1 MAKAVQEIP
10 RVRPYIILRE
20 LLLNIVLA
28 VTAAAGFGCG
38 LAFGISLIGGGL

>member
-20 LLLNIVLA
+20 LLLDIVLA
-28 VTAAAGFGCG
+28 VTAAVGFRCG
-38 LAFGISLIGGGL
+38 LAFGIAWIGGGI